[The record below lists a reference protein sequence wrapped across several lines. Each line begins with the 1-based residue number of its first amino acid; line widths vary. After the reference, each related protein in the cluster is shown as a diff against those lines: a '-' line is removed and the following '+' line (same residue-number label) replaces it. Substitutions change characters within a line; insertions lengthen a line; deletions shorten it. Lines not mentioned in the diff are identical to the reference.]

1 MFCARPL
8 SASDVETNDPGPMV
22 EGYERDGDKCFPL
35 EEYKRIA
42 TGQIRYE
49 TCARQRDLLLGSL
62 DSLELKTRLLQMQAD
77 DLSILVEDLDR
88 DRRAMLIELEQVT
101 DKASVEKQRA
111 KIWRLLA
118 AGSGVI
124 SVTLGIV
131 VFAIA
136 R

>member
-1 MFCARPL
+1 
-8 SASDVETNDPGPMV
+8 MV
-22 EGYERDGDKCFPL
+22 EGYEHNGDKCFPL

-42 TGQIRYE
+42 TDRIRYE
-49 TCARQRDLLLGSL
+49 VCTRQRDLLLGSL
-62 DSLELKTRLLQMQAD
+62 DSLELKTRLLQLQAD

-88 DRRAMLIELEQVT
+88 DRRAMMIELEQANN
-101 DKASVEKQRA
+101 KATVEKQRA

-131 VFAIA
+131 IFAIA